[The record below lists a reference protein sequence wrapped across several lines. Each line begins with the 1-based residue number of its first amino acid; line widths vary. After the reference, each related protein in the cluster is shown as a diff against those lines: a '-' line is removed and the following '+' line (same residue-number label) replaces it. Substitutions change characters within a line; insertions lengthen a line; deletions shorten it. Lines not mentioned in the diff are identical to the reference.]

1 MPDWT
6 LNLTSDQAAN
16 FLRSLVEDDAFRSR
30 LESSPEQAFAE
41 KGIPVPP
48 EAIEGPVKVPPKEAL
63 LVTFGAAFPDWQRRH
78 SLISRLIAYL
88 KGKPPPTPPPFGSWC
103 KCWALA
109 YLAASR
115 VEKPPGA

>member
-6 LNLTSDQAAN
+6 LNLSSEQASN

-30 LESSPEQAFAE
+30 LESAPEQAFAE

-48 EAIEGPVKVPPKEAL
+48 EAVAGPVKVPPKEELMAA
-63 LVTFGAAFPDWQRRH
+63 FGAAFGDWQPRH
-78 SLISRLIAYL
+78 SLVSRVISFF
-88 KGKPPPTPPPFGSWC
+88 KGGKPLPTPPPFGSWC

-115 VEKPPGA
+115 VEKP